1 MRTMEQF
8 DGRHSTRATEIE
20 RGVGRYLRSLNFAY
34 VPELTLPDRRR
45 ADMVALGPKGQIWI
59 IEIKSSVEDFKADQK
74 WQDYQ
79 SHCDALFF
87 ATLSDV
93 PADIFPL
100 EAGLLIADNFGA
112 ACMREAAEEKLTA
125 PMRKKLILMIA
136 RFGAM
141 RFHNLQDPALKEKSV
156 T

>member
-1 MRTMEQF
+1 MEQF

-34 VPELTLPDRRR
+34 VPELTLPDKRR

-59 IEIKSSVEDFKADQK
+59 VEIKSSVEDFKADHK

-79 SHCDALFF
+79 NHCDALFF
-87 ATLSDV
+87 ATLKDV
-93 PADIFPL
+93 PADIFPC

-112 ACMREAAEEKLTA
+112 ACMREAPEEKLSA
-125 PMRKKLILMIA
+125 PMRKKLTLMIA
-136 RFGAM
+136 RFAAT
-141 RFHNLQDPALKEKSV
+141 RFHNLQDPALNEKSV
-156 T
+156 M

>member
-1 MRTMEQF
+1 MEHF

-20 RGVGRYLRSLNFAY
+20 RGVGRYLRSFNFAY

-59 IEIKSSVEDFKADQK
+59 VEIKSSVEDFKADHK

-79 SHCDALFF
+79 NHCDAFFF

-93 PADIFPL
+93 PVDIFPL
-100 EAGLLIADNFGA
+100 EAGLLIADSFGA
-112 ACMREAAEEKLTA
+112 ASMREAPEEKLSA
-125 PMRKKLILMIA
+125 PMRKKLTLMIA
-136 RFGAM
+136 RFGAT

-156 T
+156 M